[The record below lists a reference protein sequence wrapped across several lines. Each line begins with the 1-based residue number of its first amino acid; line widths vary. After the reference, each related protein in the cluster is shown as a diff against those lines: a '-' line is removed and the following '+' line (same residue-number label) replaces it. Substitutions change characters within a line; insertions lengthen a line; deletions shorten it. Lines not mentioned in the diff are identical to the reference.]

1 VGLSKDPRK
10 RQRSLANLKK
20 GQRAGRPNGRT
31 HGGYSRVAR
40 ARLEAKQ
47 LEVYDALSEDVP
59 VRGPDGGVP
68 APDSPLLRLL
78 AQTLCRLEDVEQWI
92 ALYGAFDPKTKEA
105 RRVLD
110 VEATLRKEAA
120 DYLDRLGMSPRSRAR
135 LGVDFARQADLAQAM
150 SEPDPEK
157 RAHLLRQA
165 GLPDIDGNAEEE
177 GI

>member
-59 VRGPDGGVP
+59 LKAPDGGVP
-68 APDSPLLRLL
+68 AADSPLLRLL
-78 AQTLCRLEDVEQWI
+78 ATVLCRLQDVEQHI
-92 ALYGAFDPKTKEA
+92 ALYGAFDQRTKEA

-110 VEATLRKEAA
+110 VEARLRAEAA
-120 DYLDRLGMSPRSRAR
+120 GYMSQLGMSPRSRAK
-135 LGVDFARQADLAQAM
+135 LGLDLVRQADVAEAM
-150 SEPDPEK
+150 SEPDPDK
-157 RAHLLRQA
+157 RADLLRQA
-165 GLPDIDGNAEEE
+165 GLPDIDQQEEDT
-177 GI
+177 